1 MRILVTGGL
10 GFIGHN
16 VVSKLETLGH
26 DVTILDNCSDYG
38 VIPKGELSFLIA
50 ERQSKII
57 TKLKYKQDIK
67 TIDIFDI
74 NDDLDIVIHL
84 ASYPRQ
90 KVVAAHPTASA
101 DTMITG
107 LMNLC
112 EISAKRKIKKFV
124 YISSSMVYGDFIN
137 NTTEDVVCNPKG
149 QYGIMKLAGELLVK
163 DYSSRGCF
171 DYAIIRPSAVYG
183 PSDVSDRVIARFM
196 LSAMQGKTLEVNGAN
211 EELDFT
217 YVDDTVNGIVG
228 AALSHNTNSKTYNVT
243 RGRSR
248 NLLEAAEIA
257 IDIVGKGNIKI
268 NSKSLDFPS
277 RSALNSD
284 AARRDF
290 DFNPTIDLEA
300 GLARYYD
307 YLRHSTFWSSKAV

>member
-107 LMNLC
+107 LVNLC
-112 EISAKRKIKKFV
+112 EISA
-124 YISSSMVYGDFIN
+124 MVYGDFIN

-228 AALSHNTNSKTYNVT
+228 AALSHNANSKTYNIT

-248 NLLEAAEIA
+248 NLLAAAEIA